1 MNVSCVVGMYRLKGA
16 KFVTYLVPE
25 TPKPSAGDFVSN
37 VTEKTVEIMWE
48 PPKKD
53 FSNYTLTIEQDGG
66 YVFIHIFRHNRD
78 LRVV

>member
-1 MNVSCVVGMYRLKGA
+1 MYRLKGA
-16 KFVTYLVPE
+16 KFVTYLVPQ

-53 FSNYTLTIEQDGG
+53 FSRYSLTIQQLDG
-66 YVFIHIFRHNRD
+66 
-78 LRVV
+78 